1 MVLGRG
7 RLACVS
13 YAGGRAY
20 PRRREMYSDNK
31 NIRDEITF
39 RSYYK
44 ALDNPG
50 QAAEGK
56 PMSSTRIIS
65 TEKSII
71 YFNYCLR
78 LIRIIPCGSQ

>member
-1 MVLGRG
+1 MVVGRG

-56 PMSSTRIIS
+56 SL
-65 TEKSII
+65 E
-71 YFNYCLR
+71 
-78 LIRIIPCGSQ
+78 